1 MTENVTLRAEKKR
14 ASDSPK
20 AQQKE
25 ISEELSAPVAC
36 TVELQDPAH
45 PSSLSSLVSVAEGQK
60 GGQDPK
66 DKCSH
71 RALGQLSVSSSK
83 QKEGALRAGFS
94 QPLTLLR
101 ASTQDLWKKSL
112 EVTSDPLQHQA
123 RTQMA
128 LQLDVQP
135 AGLPG
140 SLL

>member
-1 MTENVTLRAEKKR
+1 MTLALLWEQAGCCVGHLEKIHSPAQDWGR
-14 ASDSPK
+14 GRMCSLPSGAVRSSTHLLPLISDFYSRGAGGRTRPPRQTPTQG
-20 AQQKE
+20 AGTAQCQQQQKE
-25 ISEELSAPVAC
+25 GV
-36 TVELQDPAH
+36 
-45 PSSLSSLVSVAEGQK
+45 
-60 GGQDPK
+60 
-66 DKCSH
+66 
-71 RALGQLSVSSSK
+71 
-83 QKEGALRAGFS
+83 LRAGFS

-135 AGLPG
+135 AALPG